1 MTWLLDGSV
10 LVALV
15 LDRHVDHTRV
25 KRWLEPLTESF
36 ATCAVTQGT
45 LLRLHMRLAE
55 DQTARAAWSVL
66 RAIVEDP
73 LHEYWNDG
81 FGYTEVEHGLLQGPR
96 QVTDAWLAE
105 LAHRHNARVATLDQG
120 FATLYPDRVTLVPV
134 L

>member
-15 LDRHVDHTRV
+15 LDRHADHARV
-25 KRWLEPLTESF
+25 KRWLEPLPDAF

-55 DQTARAAWSVL
+55 DQTAHAAWSVL

-73 LHEYWNDG
+73 LHEFWDAG
-81 FGYTEVEHGLLQGPR
+81 FGYTEVDHALLQGPR

-105 LAHRHNARVATLDQG
+105 LAHRRNGRVATLDQG
-120 FATLYPDRVTLVPV
+120 FATLYPDRVSLVPV